1 MPKKNIDEARNLA
14 EKLSEWAS
22 FNGQIDDPYVSGL
35 LNDLYKKKNLAMWA
49 TINPMEMLPYSKT
62 NESNRKLNWGK
73 NLGIARNIL
82 VFAPVGITWKGV
94 EEATKAFSKFVEN
107 NSAATVNFLEFWQN
121 GYGVLPDAWTIG
133 NVARFDYLLI
143 ALIIILSIVT
153 TALTERGKSLR
164 AKNALVIEADRTFIA
179 IEIQKYLFDKRAVSD
194 ITLNASL
201 ATAVQSLENS
211 TKALEATTSKLENS
225 SKKFPSDL
233 SFRNEYR
240 DFFNRLNKLLNKKES
255 R

>member
-82 VFAPVGITWKGV
+82 VFAPVGITWKG
-94 EEATKAFSKFVEN
+94 
-107 NSAATVNFLEFWQN
+107 
-121 GYGVLPDAWTIG
+121 
-133 NVARFDYLLI
+133 
-143 ALIIILSIVT
+143 
-153 TALTERGKSLR
+153 
-164 AKNALVIEADRTFIA
+164 
-179 IEIQKYLFDKRAVSD
+179 AVSYTHL
-194 ITLNASL
+194 TLPTICS
-201 ATAVQSLENS
+201 V
-211 TKALEATTSKLENS
+211 
-225 SKKFPSDL
+225 
-233 SFRNEYR
+233 
-240 DFFNRLNKLLNKKES
+240 
-255 R
+255 